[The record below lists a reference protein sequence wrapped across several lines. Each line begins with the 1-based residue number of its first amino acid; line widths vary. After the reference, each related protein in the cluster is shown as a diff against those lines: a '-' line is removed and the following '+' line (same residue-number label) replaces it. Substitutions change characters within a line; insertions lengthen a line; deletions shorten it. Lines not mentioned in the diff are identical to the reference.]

1 MCTILN
7 HRKKAEH
14 SWLIRGKHT
23 ENLNL
28 FNEFSKYE
36 TPGPK

>member
-1 MCTILN
+1 
-7 HRKKAEH
+7 
-14 SWLIRGKHT
+14 LIRGKHT

-36 TPGPK
+36 TPGPNNN